1 MKIKML
7 VNILFLIG
15 YCGFSQMVVND
26 PGANTALIKQL
37 AQGVK
42 TIEQTT
48 KTVNLLKE
56 TKEMYDKVNSALQ
69 TFGYVSEM
77 SRTTSQI
84 LENSGAFL
92 QEIQGTNMFSNKEMA
107 VISKQFTRNIEQSNN
122 LLNVANDFLKG
133 GMFKMNDAERLTML
147 NESKRELN
155 EALIDTRIKRK
166 KYLRI
171 AEKRALRKHF
181 ANIKQQ

>member
-1 MKIKML
+1 
-7 VNILFLIG
+7 
-15 YCGFSQMVVND
+15 
-26 PGANTALIKQL
+26 
-37 AQGVK
+37 
-42 TIEQTT
+42 
-48 KTVNLLKE
+48 
-56 TKEMYDKVNSALQ
+56 
-69 TFGYVSEM
+69 
-77 SRTTSQI
+77 
-84 LENSGAFL
+84 
-92 QEIQGTNMFSNKEMA
+92 MA